1 MAKNDFSVGSVRRH
15 IFLQAVPLMVAQFIQ
30 LLYNVVDRIYIGH
43 LQGSDGLALTGVG
56 IAFPVISL
64 ITAFTDLFGVG
75 GAPLFSI
82 ARGAGKEERAR
93 DILGATAFLLF
104 TCSLVITAL
113 CYGFK
118 RPLLYL
124 FGASD
129 RTYTYANAYLSVY
142 LIGTVFFMTGS
153 GINYFIPA
161 QGFPRTGMLTTMLGA
176 VVNIIL
182 DPILI
187 FGLHMGVQGAAA
199 ATVIAQTVS
208 ALWVFHFITGKRAI
222 LRLERSRFHFDAA
235 LTREITGLGLSGFIM
250 KSTNGLVQAVCN
262 TQLRTFGGD
271 IYISIIT
278 IISSVRDLV
287 FLPGMAIMQGSQPV
301 LGFNLGARKY
311 SRIREGIRTATGA
324 AVLYAATAWL
334 LVMLFPSLFIR
345 IFTPDPEIIR
355 IGANAARLYFSAFL
369 FMIGQFSG
377 QSIFVGLGK
386 SREAIF
392 FSLLRKVIIVVPM
405 TLLLPNLFGLGVNG
419 VWLAEP
425 ISNVIGGTAVFVTM
439 LRTVYFRLPKTDD
452 TEHTV

>member
-1 MAKNDFSVGSVRRH
+1 M
-15 IFLQAVPLMVAQFIQ
+15 
-30 LLYNVVDRIYIGH
+30 
-43 LQGSDGLALTGVG
+43 
-56 IAFPVISL
+56 
-64 ITAFTDLFGVG
+64 
-75 GAPLFSI
+75 
-82 ARGAGKEERAR
+82 
-93 DILGATAFLLF
+93 
-104 TCSLVITAL
+104 ITAL